1 MGVGLPGSISTVTG
15 AMKNCNSTCLNGQYF
30 QKDLSETLGRS
41 VAIAN
46 DADCFALSEAVDGAG
61 AGRVRV
67 FGAILG
73 TGVGGGLVQGGQL
86 LQGPNGLCGEWGHN
100 LLPKEVRG
108 PAGPSRS
115 CFCGHENCIETYLSG
130 PGLSRTHAHL
140 HEETLDANEI
150 ARREQQGDALARQTL
165 GLFVEQLAFALSQ
178 IVNFLDPDVI
188 VLGGG
193 LSNIK
198 RLYDPVHGVP
208 GQWAQWITSDAVNT
222 ALQPAQHG
230 DASGVRGAAWLP
242 RSQPFG
248 VVRLDG
254 GPKREGA
261 EDLDRGYSPGHVEP
275 LYPLL
280 GLRPHRRGPWNR
292 IRTLSDVGSTHSPA
306 DGFDAKP
313 RGQSQRLG

>member
-1 MGVGLPGSISTVTG
+1 MATRIGIDLGGTKIEGLLIAEDGAPLHRQRIPTPQGNYRATLTATVDLIRDLEDQCGQDVLPSVGVGLPGSVSTVTG

-30 QKDLSETLGRS
+30 QKDLSETLGRPL
-41 VAIAN
+41 AIAN

-100 LLPKEVRG
+100 LLPEEVRG

-115 CFCGHENCIETYLSG
+115 CFCGHENCIETFLSG

-140 HEETLDANEI
+140 HGETLDANEI
-150 ARREQQGDALARQTL
+150 AQAEQQGDALARQTL
-165 GLFVEQLAFALSQ
+165 DLFVEQLAFALSQ

-198 RLYDPVHGVP
+198 PLYDSVHGVP
-208 GQWAQWITSDAVNT
+208 GQWTRWITSDAVNT

-230 DASGVRGAAWLP
+230 DSSGVRGAAWLP
-242 RSQPFG
+242 GRS
-248 VVRLDG
+248 
-254 GPKREGA
+254 
-261 EDLDRGYSPGHVEP
+261 
-275 LYPLL
+275 
-280 GLRPHRRGPWNR
+280 
-292 IRTLSDVGSTHSPA
+292 HSE
-306 DGFDAKP
+306 
-313 RGQSQRLG
+313 

>member
-1 MGVGLPGSISTVTG
+1 MATRIGIDLGGTKIEGLLIAEDGAPLHRQRIPTPQGNYRATLNATVELIRDLDGQCGQNERPPVGVGLPGSISTVTG

-100 LLPKEVRG
+100 LRPEEVRG

-150 ARREQQGDALARQTL
+150 AQREQQGDALARQTL

-198 RLYDPVHGVP
+198 RLYHPVHGVP

-222 ALQPAQHG
+222 ALLPARHG

-242 RSQPFG
+242 GRS
-248 VVRLDG
+248 
-254 GPKREGA
+254 
-261 EDLDRGYSPGHVEP
+261 
-275 LYPLL
+275 
-280 GLRPHRRGPWNR
+280 
-292 IRTLSDVGSTHSPA
+292 HSE
-306 DGFDAKP
+306 
-313 RGQSQRLG
+313 

>member
-1 MGVGLPGSISTVTG
+1 MATRIGIDLGGTKIEGLLIAEDGAPLHRQRIPTPQGNYRATLNATVQLIRDLEGQCGQDVLPSVGVGLPGSVSTVTG

-30 QKDLSETLGRS
+30 QKDLSETLGRP

-61 AGRVRV
+61 AGGVRV

-140 HEETLDANEI
+140 HKETLDANEI
-150 ARREQQGDALARQTL
+150 ARRERQGDALARQTL

-178 IVNFLDPDVI
+178 IVNFLDPNVI

-222 ALQPAQHG
+222 HLQPAQHG

-242 RSQPFG
+242 GRS
-248 VVRLDG
+248 
-254 GPKREGA
+254 
-261 EDLDRGYSPGHVEP
+261 
-275 LYPLL
+275 
-280 GLRPHRRGPWNR
+280 
-292 IRTLSDVGSTHSPA
+292 HSE
-306 DGFDAKP
+306 
-313 RGQSQRLG
+313 